1 MKEQF
6 SFKRQYFPRT
16 MFHICNFIFFTLVV
30 IAMLIPIYK
39 IMVDS
44 VEGAPRYGVN
54 FWPRQPT
61 LQAYQLILTSRS
73 LYWPFLISCY
83 TTVIGTVFGLIIC
96 TTAAYVLIHKELPGQ
111 KFLSWALLFTMVFSG
126 GLIPTYLTMRSLRL
140 INTLWVILLPGAV
153 SVYNII
159 LMRNFFEG
167 IPGSLFESAEL
178 DGCTPVKVFI
188 SIVLPLSTPALASI
202 GLFYAVGFWNEY
214 TQYVLFITNTNLYN
228 FQVKLRELVIDD
240 QTLQGAQSFSKAVQN
255 AVVVMATLPF
265 MLVYPFIQRYFV
277 TGITMGSVKE

>member
-1 MKEQF
+1 
-6 SFKRQYFPRT
+6 
-16 MFHICNFIFFTLVV
+16 
-30 IAMLIPIYK
+30 
-39 IMVDS
+39 
-44 VEGAPRYGVN
+44 
-54 FWPRQPT
+54 
-61 LQAYQLILTSRS
+61 
-73 LYWPFLISCY
+73 
-83 TTVIGTVFGLIIC
+83 
-96 TTAAYVLIHKELPGQ
+96 
-111 KFLSWALLFTMVFSG
+111 MVFSG